1 MLIKGPFLRER
12 AIAKS
17 DGKRTLMMK
26 FLDCQDAVKSARKN
40 NIIYHVTGMLL
51 YYKGEFVQLIEGN
64 KEAVKHIYDNFIL
77 KDIRHESINL
87 IFEGNIVSRSF
98 TDWSMGFSGDENVGK
113 EVFISTSRLL
123 MNMMSEE
130 AKKNPRTLGV
140 AGMISSYDRIRKSP
154 SR

>member
-1 MLIKGPFLRER
+1 MFYELLYTSICVSRKMDTADLER
-12 AIAKS
+12 I
-17 DGKRTLMMK
+17 L
-26 FLDCQDAVKSARKN
+26 KSARKN
-40 NIIYHVTGMLL
+40 NIIHHVTGMLL

-64 KEAVKHIYDNFIL
+64 KESVKHIYDNFIL

-98 TDWSMGFSGDENVGK
+98 TDWSMGFSGDDDVVK

-140 AGMISSYDRIRKSP
+140 AGMISSYDQIRKSP